1 MKRLPILVL
10 AGATATCVMVSMIFT
25 AEGTDDE
32 RSKYVDT
39 P

>member
-10 AGATATCVMVSMIFT
+10 AGTTATCVMTSMIFT
-25 AEGTDDE
+25 AEGADDE
-32 RSKYVDT
+32 RSKYVET